1 MTEEPPTAPTKQLTS
16 MAAVDSPEQGRG
28 VLRSAYLAL
37 LVLTWVGIAGIGLL
51 QGWEYYVLP
60 LQDRAFAAQHDLFKP
75 AGSVGHLLGIVG
87 SAMILV
93 GVLMYSIRKRL
104 ALLAS
109 SGKLKYWLELHIFLC
124 TLGPFLVLL
133 HTSFRFGG
141 IVSIAFWSMV
151 IVVASGVF
159 GRYVYA
165 RIPKT
170 INGRFL
176 SMQAVEEERDRL
188 GNRVAEVL
196 KLTPEETSRLLH
208 APPLPRPKGFLHAI
222 AVAARSDAAKRRHVR
237 RVRRLLR
244 ERRVPRRTLD
254 ALVVLIRNRF
264 QLEQQAVLLTPFQ
277 RLFRYWHIL
286 HLPLAIVMLLIV
298 IAHVAV
304 AVLFGY
310 A

>member
-1 MTEEPPTAPTKQLTS
+1 MTEDPRALRPKPAD
-16 MAAVDSPEQGRG
+16 AAALDGPERG
-28 VLRSAYLAL
+28 HAVLRSTYRVL
-37 LVLTWVGIAGIGLL
+37 LVAAWIGVAGLGLL

-60 LQDRAFAAQHDLFKP
+60 LQDRAFAEQHDVLKP

-104 ALLAS
+104 ALLAR

-124 TLGPFLVLL
+124 TLGPFLILL

-141 IVSIAFWSMV
+141 IVSIAFWSMAV
-151 IVVASGVF
+151 VVASGVF

-176 SMQAVEEERDRL
+176 SMQAIEEERDRL
-188 GNRVAEVL
+188 WTRVGEML
-196 KLTPEETSRLLH
+196 KLKPDEIARLLH
-208 APPLPRPKGFLHAI
+208 TTPLPRPKGFLHAI
-222 AVAARSDAAKRRHVR
+222 ALAVRADGAKRRHVR

-304 AVLFGY
+304 AALFGY

>member
-1 MTEEPPTAPTKQLTS
+1 MTEEPPTPVPAQPTST
-16 MAAVDSPEQGRG
+16 AAVDSERERG
-28 VLRSAYLAL
+28 VLRSAYLTL
-37 LVLTWVGIAGIGLL
+37 LVLTWLGIAAIGLL
-51 QGWEYYVLP
+51 RGWEYYVMP
-60 LQDRAFAAQHDLFKP
+60 LQERAFAVQHDALKP

-93 GVLMYSIRKRL
+93 GVLMYSMRKRL
-104 ALLAS
+104 ALLAR
-109 SGKLKYWLELHIFLC
+109 SGKLKYWLEIHIFLC

-151 IVVASGVF
+151 VVVASGVF

-176 SMQAVEEERDRL
+176 SMQAIEEEQDRL
-188 GNRVAEVL
+188 WTRVGEMLQLKPDEVA
-196 KLTPEETSRLLH
+196 RLLH
-208 APPLPRPKGFLHAI
+208 ATPLPRPRGFLHAI
-222 AVAARSDAAKRRHVR
+222 VLAVRSDAAKRRHVR
-237 RVRRLLR
+237 RVRRLLH
-244 ERRVPRRTLD
+244 ERRVPRHTLD

-264 QLEQQAVLLTPFQ
+264 QLEQQAVLLSPFQ